1 MNEQQKEEYKIM
13 VQDCIN
19 IDNICFEKVFKDNE
33 FINSGGIILYN
44 LCMIINVNI
53 GKMPL

>member
-1 MNEQQKEEYKIM
+1 M

-44 LCMIINVNI
+44 LYMIIDI
-53 GKMPL
+53 YIDMMPL